1 MPTSPGSPPALSP
14 SAWRRR
20 LSMAQDAALVV
31 VSAIFFYAHGRSALE
46 GHSAASA
53 FFAIE
58 QGLLIG
64 IFLTRRR
71 PTYTSTRP
79 YDWFIATIG
88 GWFALAS
95 RPNPSGGI
103 LEAYGIGLQVVGLT
117 WVIVSFA
124 TLGRSFG
131 VVAANRGLKTAGPY
145 RLVRHPIYLGHNITL
160 AGFLLANLWWWNGFV
175 FATVLVFQVLRIQA
189 EERVLRATSEYESYA
204 RRVRWRLLP
213 GVY

>member
-1 MPTSPGSPPALSP
+1 MDQSTAASAP
-14 SAWRRR
+14 STQAPWKRRVS
-20 LSMAQDAALVV
+20 LAQDAALVV
-31 VSAIFFYAHGRSALE
+31 ISALFFYAHGRSALE

-71 PTYTSTRP
+71 PIYTSPRVC
-79 YDWFIATIG
+79 DWVVATIG

-95 RPNPSGGI
+95 RPHPSGGL
-103 LEAYGIGLQVVGLT
+103 LEGYGIALQVVGLT
-117 WVIVSFA
+117 WVIVSFV

-145 RLVRHPIYLGHNITL
+145 RFVRHPIYLGHNITL
-160 AGFLLANLWWWNGFV
+160 AGFLIANFWWWNALV
-175 FATVLVFQVLRIQA
+175 FATVLIFQVLRIQA
-189 EERVLRATSEYESYA
+189 EERVLRATSDYQSYA
-204 RRVRWRLLP
+204 ARVRWRLVP
-213 GVY
+213 GLY

>member
-1 MPTSPGSPPALSP
+1 MPTAQTTAASLSP
-14 SAWRRR
+14 SPWKRRV
-20 LSMAQDAALVV
+20 SMAQDAALVV
-31 VSAIFFYAHGRSALE
+31 VSALFFYAHGRSALE

-58 QGLLIG
+58 QALLIG

-71 PTYTSTRP
+71 PIYTSTRV
-79 YDWFIATIG
+79 YDWAIATIG

-95 RPNPSGGI
+95 RPMPSGGL

-131 VVAANRGLKTAGPY
+131 VVAANRGLKTYGPY

-175 FATVLVFQVLRIQA
+175 FATVVVFQVLRVQA
-189 EERVLRATSEYESYA
+189 EERVLRATADYESYA
-204 RRVRWRLLP
+204 SRVRWRLVP
-213 GVY
+213 GLY

>member
-1 MPTSPGSPPALSP
+1 MPTAGDAKSPPPPSP
-14 SAWRRR
+14 WRRR
-20 LSMAQDAALVV
+20 LSIAQDAALVV
-31 VSAIFFYAHGRSALE
+31 VSALFFYAHGRSALE

-53 FFAIE
+53 FFALE
-58 QGLLIG
+58 QALLVG

-71 PTYTSTRP
+71 PIYTSTRF
-79 YDWFIATIG
+79 YDWCIATVG

-95 RPNPSGGI
+95 RPAPSDGV
-103 LEAYGIGLQVVGLT
+103 LESYGIGLQIVGLT

-160 AGFLLANLWWWNGFV
+160 AGFLLANLWWWNAFV
-175 FATVLVFQVLRIQA
+175 FATVLIFQILRIQA
-189 EERVLRATSEYESYA
+189 EERVLRATSEYDTYA

>member
-1 MPTSPGSPPALSP
+1 MPAAERSATALSSSP
-14 SAWRRR
+14 WRRR
-20 LSMAQDAALVV
+20 VSVAQDAALVV
-31 VSAIFFYAHGRSALE
+31 ISGLFFYAHGRSALD

-53 FFAIE
+53 FFAVE
-58 QGLLIG
+58 QALLIG

-71 PTYTSTRP
+71 PIYTSARV
-79 YDWFIATIG
+79 YDWVIATVG

-95 RPNPSGGI
+95 RPMPSGGI

-131 VVAANRGLKTAGPY
+131 IVAANRGLKTYGPY

-160 AGFLLANLWWWNGFV
+160 AGFLLANLWWWNAVV

-189 EERVLRATSEYESYA
+189 EERVLRATADYDSYA
-204 RRVRWRLLP
+204 IRVRWRLLP